1 MKQAALYAVA
11 LGTGLFAPVLVRAQ
25 EGRHIEVSVGG
36 IVASAR
42 SRVFL
47 ADTLEAVGGRWLGGV
62 VGVKSGRVSASLTGL
77 RGTLSP
83 IANTPF
89 ERDAGQLDAAV
100 RFEPRNWLDLEAKYS
115 VRAFRSA
122 SLYQRWTML
131 GAGVRFWGAVVDS
144 AVRVY
149 LGASYVPFV
158 SAGVQASAQHGL
170 GAEAGVSA
178 NLAHWTVALSYHFE
192 RYDFAGGA
200 SARLEEFDWI
210 GLHVSYR
217 IPWPRKAAP

>member
-1 MKQAALYAVA
+1 VSRAALCAVA
-11 LGTGLFAPVLVRAQ
+11 LGAGLFAPVLGRAQ
-25 EGRHIEVSVGG
+25 DGRRIEVSVAG

-47 ADTLEAVGGRWLGGV
+47 ADTLEAIGGPWLGGTV
-62 VGVKSGRVSASLTGL
+62 RVKAGRVAASVTGF

-83 IANTPF
+83 IVHTPF

-100 RFEPRNWLDLEAKYS
+100 QFEPRSWLDLEARYS
-115 VRAFRSA
+115 VRAFRAA

-131 GAGVRFWGAVVDS
+131 GTGVRFSGPVADS

-149 LGASYVPFV
+149 VGASYLPFV
-158 SAGVQASAQHGL
+158 SASVQASAEHGL

-178 NLAHWTVALSYHFE
+178 TLADWTIALNYHFE

-210 GLHVSYR
+210 GLQVAYR
-217 IPWPRKAAP
+217 VPWRRRASP